1 VKPAA
6 AAPLRPDLATSGK
19 NLDLAIQQIE
29 RNYGSQT
36 APAASDEATAA
47 SSASSNDASGA
58 PSAVH
63 DVSFILEVL
72 QRHVGTPEAMLKRP
86 GPPGD
91 GWVLVATLA
100 TAIDHAAE
108 ASGRG
113 QKWRKRL
120 QGRRPF
126 LEMLQHPPYDAVLEF
141 HNVDRGKSIDSYARS
156 AKAQE

>member
-1 VKPAA
+1 
-6 AAPLRPDLATSGK
+6 
-19 NLDLAIQQIE
+19 
-29 RNYGSQT
+29 
-36 APAASDEATAA
+36 
-47 SSASSNDASGA
+47 
-58 PSAVH
+58 
-63 DVSFILEVL
+63 
-72 QRHVGTPEAMLKRP
+72 MLKRP

-113 QKWRKRL
+113 QKWRKKL

-141 HNVDRGKSIDSYARS
+141 QNVDRGKSIDSYARTS